1 MSVSS
6 INAVSSVNAAATS
19 SSIGIPTLK
28 SIAAASLEEALETP
42 AETEAEALQGDPQAI
57 RKLAQLQEQ
66 AQIPKPN
73 VEVAPASTFAPDTT
87 GRVFRAT
94 A

>member
-19 SSIGIPTLK
+19 SSIAIPTLK
-28 SIAAASLEEALETP
+28 SIVAASLQEALETP

-66 AQIPKPN
+66 AQTPKPY
-73 VEVAPASTFAPDTT
+73 VEVAPTSNHAPETI
-87 GRVFRAT
+87 GRVFNVT